1 MNLTLQP
8 HSESHCR
15 CQLQG
20 MMIILVN
27 IDVLAG
33 LFVLVAAMSTI
44 CFTCNTIP
52 TLQLLVQTGH
62 FEQYHKAVSL
72 HLDSMVLWTTVF
84 L

>member
-1 MNLTLQP
+1 MNLTLQT
-8 HSESHCR
+8 HGESHCC

-20 MMIILVN
+20 LMIILVN
-27 IDVLAG
+27 IDVAG
-33 LFVLVAAMSTI
+33 LFALVLAMSTI

-72 HLDSMVLWTTVF
+72 HLDLMVVWTTVF